1 MNFSQSLAMA
11 MMQSTDPFPV
21 DFDDAWK
28 WIGYTRKGDAKVALL
43 NAGFID
49 GVDFRVFR
57 QTPKNSKGGRPK
69 EFITLTVD
77 CFKSFGMMAGTEKGK
92 QIRQYFLECEKRVKE
107 IIPAQ
112 NAELEKLKL
121 ELELSKSELARSQS
135 QERLLSAAQILSYN
149 HPGLA
154 ALALGQADAVVNVP
168 TPPVH
173 ALVNSNGEIVE
184 TYDGLPISR
193 LSERYGFGRGKKAND
208 RCREWIHSMGIGD
221 NQWVEE
227 KGIHITKKLP
237 REMLKVLDQGFQDGR
252 GERQRLVGE

>member
-1 MNFSQSLAMA
+1 MNFSQNLAMV
-11 MMQSTDPFPV
+11 MVQSTEPFPV

-28 WIGYTRKGDAKVALL
+28 WIGYFQKSDAKKALL
-43 NAGFID
+43 NSGFIE
-49 GVDFRVFR
+49 GIDFQVLRKAP
-57 QTPKNSKGGRPK
+57 QNSKGGRPAK
-69 EFITLTVD
+69 KLYLTVD

-121 ELELSKSELARSQS
+121 ELELSKSELARTQC

-154 ALALGQADAVVNVP
+154 ALALGQTDAVVNVP

-173 ALVNSNGEIVE
+173 AIVDANGRILE

-193 LSERYGFGRGKKAND
+193 LAERYGFGRGKKANEQ
-208 RCREWIHSMGIGD
+208 CRQWIRSMGIGD
-221 NQWVEE
+221 SQWVEE

-237 REMLKVLDQGFQDGR
+237 REMLSVLDQNFQGGR
-252 GERQRLVGE
+252 GQRQRLVGE